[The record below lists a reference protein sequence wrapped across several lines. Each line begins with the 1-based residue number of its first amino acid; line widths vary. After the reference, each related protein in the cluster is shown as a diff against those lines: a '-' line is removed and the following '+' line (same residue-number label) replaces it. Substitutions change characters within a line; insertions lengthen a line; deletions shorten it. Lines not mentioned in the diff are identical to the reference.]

1 MISLRNSG
9 DTIAGEFS
17 RLVSDLQ
24 ALKKQAGDYTMD
36 GQESGAAG
44 GEIFPGDDAFDH
56 HDSAADETMDAAA
69 DETIDAAADETRDA
83 ADFLVDQ
90 VDFGAD
96 QAAEAIDGAI
106 GSMDSIASS
115 SGMYIMNGLGKIA
128 AGLRV
133 KGEGFAADMVE
144 ATALSIGDD
153 LNKEANEKSG
163 IIAGLR
169 ALATEF
175 DAEKDTFAGDMVRAT
190 ISNIINE

>member
-56 HDSAADETMDAAA
+56 HDSAADETIDAAA
-69 DETIDAAADETRDA
+69 DETIDA